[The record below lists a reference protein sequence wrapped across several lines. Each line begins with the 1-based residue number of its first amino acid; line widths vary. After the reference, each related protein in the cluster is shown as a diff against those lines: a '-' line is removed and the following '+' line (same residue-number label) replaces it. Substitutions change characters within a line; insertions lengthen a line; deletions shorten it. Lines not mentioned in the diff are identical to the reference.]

1 MCGRSKRTEGAF
13 KEFKVEVAIVL
24 NVGLDYVI
32 KAGYYSGAVANNQ

>member
-1 MCGRSKRTEGAF
+1 MSESHAGTSPNT
-13 KEFKVEVAIVL
+13 FKVEVAIVL

>member
-1 MCGRSKRTEGAF
+1 MPEHPQIPF